1 MSEMGVLKR
10 RVLCTASVCKHGAIE
25 MAKSFEEVILAGAPD
40 YERIDEI
47 RSEMMA
53 RVRGYRLRELRE
65 TYGLTQVD
73 MAKDLHMSQDTI
85 VRIEHGDVEQMRVE
99 TLRRYVESLGGKLR
113 IEVELGDTRYTIA

>member
-1 MSEMGVLKR
+1 
-10 RVLCTASVCKHGAIE
+10 
-25 MAKSFEEVILAGAPD
+25 MARSFEEVILAGAPD